1 MRSVII
7 RSCSGRAIAAC
18 STTSSRPSGYRKTFP
33 SICIGRLQPIPRL
46 APPGCDT
53 FYVLSPVP
61 HLDGDTDWTAAS
73 EDYRLTLQ
81 HALEREML
89 PGLSDNIAASHVM
102 TPLDFESR
110 LLSYKGAAFSLEPV
124 LTQSAWFRPHNESE
138 DVKGLY
144 LVGAVRIPERVFPGV
159 LSSARVLDR
168 IVPHVSHF
176 A

>member
-1 MRSVII
+1 MCTITP
-7 RSCSGRAIAAC
+7 SCLGRAIGGC
-18 STTSSRPSGYRKTFP
+18 STTSSGGRRFP
-33 SICIGRLQPIPRL
+33 RISRSIFTGRRRRIHRL
-46 APPGCDT
+46 APDGCDT

-61 HLDGDTDWTAAS
+61 HLDGDTDWHTQA
-73 EDYRLTLQ
+73 EDYRKSIERFLEKTL
-81 HALEREML
+81 M
-89 PGLSDNIAASHVM
+89 PGLSLNIAASHMM
-102 TPLDFESR
+102 TPEDFKSR

-138 DVKGLY
+138 DVRGLY
-144 LVGAVRIPERVFPGV
+144 IVGAGTHPGAGVPGV